1 MRRAHSSKRTH
12 ATRRTR
18 ETVARSYCVAAL
30 CCLALT
36 LVALTPNTASAECA
50 CLWQGAFADVQQ
62 EADVVVA
69 GSVLRSKGNSLD
81 LAVERNLRGDAFFD
95 EIRIWMHAKD
105 YCRPPVDDFPPGSRW
120 VMALT
125 RIREVP
131 EDGFDPSTPNQSYG
145 RVGDYYLPNC
155 GGYWLTFSGE
165 AVTGNLIDA
174 PRWARDPDMQPV
186 LISLLESFLEGRA
199 DRDALRAATQE
210 DPQLEDLMLDTR
222 AFLRG
227 DVELDDRQQ

>member
-1 MRRAHSSKRTH
+1 MG
-12 ATRRTR
+12 
-18 ETVARSYCVAAL
+18 AL
-30 CCLALT
+30 GSLALIFG
-36 LVALTPNTASAECA
+36 LFLPRTASAECA
-50 CLWQGAFADVQQ
+50 CLWQGAFADVQHD
-62 EADVVVA
+62 ADVVVA

-81 LAVERNLRGDAFFD
+81 LAVERNLRGDAYFD

-105 YCRPPVDDFPPGSRW
+105 YCRPPVEDFPPGSRW

-145 RVGDYYLPNC
+145 RVGDYFLPNC

-186 LISLLESFLEGRA
+186 LISLIESFLEGRA

-210 DPQLEDLMLDTR
+210 DPELEDLMLDTR

-227 DVELDDRQQ
+227 DTQLDDRQ